1 MKRRDFVRSASLS
14 LSVPMILGGTS
25 IRAFGKSNAVD
36 ALLANAA
43 FEDRVLVLV
52 RLNGGNDGL
61 NTFIP
66 IDQYSNLSKA
76 RGSILIPEDKLQNTL
91 IGDKNAFH
99 PVMTGFKELYDTEKL
114 AILQSVGYPKSNGS
128 HFRSTDIWTS
138 ATASDVFDPTGW
150 MGRYLDNNFPGFPN
164 GYPNEDFPDPLAI
177 TVGNQVSQTCQ
188 GPSVNMSMALANL
201 NGSQSL
207 LEQDGNTP
215 DTPYGH
221 ELSFL
226 RQSYEQTNKYN
237 ASIQTAA
244 QLVPENLSEL
254 YPQGN
259 GNKLANELRIVARL
273 IAGGLKT
280 KIYVV
285 DLGGFD
291 THANQVQQG
300 SSPEEAGRHVDLLSR
315 VSQAITAFQ
324 DDITL
329 FGIEDRVLGMT
340 FSEFG
345 RRIISNDSYGT
356 DHGTA
361 APLFVFGSQVN
372 PRIFGENPLIPDNA
386 NGRDNL
392 PMQYDFRAIYS
403 SVLSGWFGA
412 SEEQVQEVL
421 FGEEY
426 TYIPIVKRS
435 PISTSIDDQLKKEV
449 RLSQNYP
456 NPFRGSTRI
465 PLELDR
471 VADVQI
477 KVYDP
482 TGQEIATL
490 VNKKLGIGKHEIPFE
505 GHGLAAGNY
514 YYRMQV
520 NTYQQVKLM
529 QVR

>member
-14 LSVPMILGGTS
+14 LSLPMVLGGS
-25 IRAFGKSNAVD
+25 PIRAFGKTTALD

-76 RGSILIPEDKLQNTL
+76 RGNLLIPENVLQNTL

-99 PVMTGFKELYDTEKL
+99 PIMTGFKDLYDTEKL
-114 AILQSVGYPKSNGS
+114 AILQSVGYPNSNGS

-150 MGRYLDNNFPGFPN
+150 LGRYLDSTNPGFPT
-164 GYPNEDFPDPLAI
+164 GYPNEEFPDPLAI
-177 TVGNQVSQTCQ
+177 TIGNQVSQTCQ

-201 NGSQSL
+201 NGAQSL
-207 LEQDGNTP
+207 LEQNGETP

-221 ELSFL
+221 ELTFL

-237 ASIQTAA
+237 ASIQNAA
-244 QLVPENLSEL
+244 QLAPENLSEL
-254 YPQGN
+254 YPRS
-259 GNKLANELRIVARL
+259 GNKLADELMIVARL

-291 THANQVQQG
+291 THANQVQEGQ
-300 SSPEEAGRHVDLLSR
+300 SPEEAGRHVDLLLR
-315 VSQAITAFQ
+315 VSEAITAFQ
-324 DDITL
+324 DDLRL
-329 FGIEDRVLGMT
+329 FGLEDRVLGMT

-345 RRIISNDSYGT
+345 RRIKANDSYGT

-372 PRIFGENPLIPDNA
+372 SRIFGENPIIPDEVA
-386 NGRDNL
+386 TRENL
-392 PMQYDFRAIYS
+392 PMQYDFRAVYS
-403 SVLSGWFGA
+403 SVLAGWFGV
-412 SEEQVQEVL
+412 EEAGIRDVL

-426 TYIPIVKRS
+426 DYIPIIKSS
-435 PISTSIDDQLKKEV
+435 PISTSIDDQLQKEV

-456 NPFRGSTRI
+456 NPFSGSTSI

-471 VADVQI
+471 AADVQI

-482 TGQEIATL
+482 MGQEIATVL
-490 VNKKLGIGKHEIPFE
+490 DKKLAIGKHEIPFE
-505 GHGLAAGNY
+505 GHELAAGNY

-520 NTYQQVKLM
+520 GSYQQVKLM